1 MEDGLPT
8 GGLVLG
14 EEGWAL
20 GLLGVGGTRLS
31 TRALSRPLPVKLSS
45 SPALPTHLASLLRKP
60 LPPTPT
66 PIRSLEKG
74 EAGVTSPV
82 PMALVY
88 KTGE

>member
-1 MEDGLPT
+1 M
-8 GGLVLG
+8 G

-20 GLLGVGGTRLS
+20 GLLGVGSTRLS
-31 TRALSRPLPVKLSS
+31 TGALSRPLPPVKLSS

-66 PIRSLEKG
+66 PIRSLERG
-74 EAGVTSPV
+74 EAGVTRPV
-82 PMALVY
+82 PLALVY